1 MFCKSGTLV
10 QNTILWD
17 NAAGAGGTNWY
28 NSGTGMTYE
37 HCCTAP
43 APAGV
48 GHVTADP
55 RLAADG
61 VHLLYSSPCA
71 DAGKVPDVPVSVDL
85 DGAPRPVD
93 GSFDGL
99 AAYDIGASEYDPET
113 ADSNGDGVPDGW
125 CHDYGLD
132 PLLPGLADGNPDGDP
147 FTTGEEW
154 TADTNP
160 TNGASFFRIT
170 GIQPGPPPGV
180 WVDTSDRRVYTLQWR
195 ERVEEGG
202 WQDVPGQVGV
212 AGTGGPMGLVHDG
225 AAPTNGFYRVKV
237 SP

>member
-1 MFCKSGTLV
+1 M